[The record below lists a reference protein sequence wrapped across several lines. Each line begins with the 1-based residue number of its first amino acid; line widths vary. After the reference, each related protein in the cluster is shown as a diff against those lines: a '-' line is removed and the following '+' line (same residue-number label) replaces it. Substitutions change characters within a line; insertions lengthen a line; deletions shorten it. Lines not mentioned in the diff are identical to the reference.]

1 MTHFSIINAV
11 VPNSKLSPPIN
22 ADLTTS
28 EPVWW
33 APEHRSTTFWRNPLA
48 HRAWWT
54 SAIPISA
61 ARPVYFK
68 EVTEAA
74 PVPPVLPA
82 TLITSAPAFATPTA
96 IVPIPSE
103 ETSLTITRTLAA
115 LASCIS
121 WAKSSIEYVS

>member
-1 MTHFSIINAV
+1 M
-11 VPNSKLSPPIN
+11 
-22 ADLTTS
+22 
-28 EPVWW
+28 
-33 APEHRSTTFWRNPLA
+33 
-48 HRAWWT
+48 
-54 SAIPISA
+54 
-61 ARPVYFK
+61 YFK

-96 IVPIPSE
+96 IVPMPSE